1 MAEVQG
7 APAPQEGGA
16 SGGGITEV
24 LQQLDAGLYKVA
36 TTLAQSQGAPE
47 EAKAA
52 FQAASQ
58 AFRQGIEILTGGGQ
72 GQAPQQTTTP
82 EQGGNP
88 NAVPVSHGRP
98 Q

>member
-1 MAEVQG
+1 MAEEQG
-7 APAPQEGGA
+7 APAPEQGGGEG
-16 SGGGITEV
+16 GGGITQV

-58 AFRQGIEILTGGGQ
+58 AFRQGIQILTEGGGE
-72 GQAPQQTTTP
+72 PQQQTTP
-82 EQGGNP
+82 EQGANP
-88 NAVPVSHGRP
+88 NAVPMGHGRP